1 MTATIRDLDIKN
13 AEVLLR
19 VDFNVP
25 LRDGKIADDTR
36 IRSAVPTIQYLQ
48 EQGCKTVICSH
59 LGRPGGTPDAK
70 ASLEAA
76 ASRLAELLETEII
89 FSPEITGDG
98 VQELARTLPN
108 GGIMVLENLRF
119 HPGEKAG
126 ALDFSGELAR
136 LGKIYVNDAFGT
148 MHRKDASIAGVPTL
162 MEQAA
167 VGLLV
172 GAEIEALTKLMD
184 SPERPFVGILG
195 GAKVSDKIAIVDAL
209 ARRCD
214 TLIIG
219 GAMSYTFLKAQGVDV
234 GNSRVE
240 NGKINHAKR
249 VLERCETKGVKVLLP
264 VDHVVASELSADA
277 ETDVV
282 TDIPEDKMGLDI
294 GPETVSLFAEAIA
307 AAGTIFWNGPM
318 GVFEMDAFS
327 AGTRGVATAVAESKG
342 YSVVGGGDSAAA
354 IQAFELADK
363 VSHVSTGGGASL
375 AFVEGSILPGIRVIN
390 ERRSQ

>member
-25 LRDGKIADDTR
+25 LQNGEISDDTR
-36 IRSAVPTIQYLQ
+36 IRRALPTIQYLQ

-59 LGRPGGTPDAK
+59 LGRPGGAPDPK

-98 VQELARTLPN
+98 VEEVARTLPN

-136 LGKIYVNDAFGT
+136 LGKVYVNDAFGT

-172 GAEIEALTKLMD
+172 GIEIEALTKLMD
-184 SPERPFVGILG
+184 GPERPFVGILG
-195 GAKVSDKIAIVDAL
+195 GAKVSDKIGIVDAL

-219 GAMSYTFLKAQGVDV
+219 GAMSYTFLQAQGIDV
-234 GNSRVE
+234 GQSRVE
-240 NGKINHAKR
+240 KGKINHAKR
-249 VLERCETKGVKVLLP
+249 ILERCEAKGVNVLLP
-264 VDHVVASELSADA
+264 VDHIVATELSADV

-282 TDIPEDKMGLDI
+282 TEIPEDKMALDI
-294 GPETVSLFAEAIA
+294 GPETVHLFTEALA
-307 AAGTIFWNGPM
+307 SAGTIFWNGPM
-318 GVFEMDAFS
+318 GVFEMEAFS
-327 AGTRGVATAVAESKG
+327 AGTRGVANAVAESKG

-354 IQAFELADK
+354 IQAFELSEK
-363 VSHVSTGGGASL
+363 VDHISTGGGASL
-375 AFVEGSILPGIRVIN
+375 AFVEGTTLPGIRVIN

>member
-1 MTATIRDLDIKN
+1 MTATIRDLDLQN

-25 LRDGKIADDTR
+25 MSNGTIADDTR
-36 IRSAVPTIQYLQ
+36 IRAALPTIQYLK

-59 LGRPGGTPDAK
+59 LGRPGGQVDPS
-70 ASLEAA
+70 ASLEPV
-76 ASRLAELLETEII
+76 ASRLAELLETEIV

-98 VQELARTLPN
+98 VQEIARTLPT

-126 ALDFSGELAR
+126 ALDFSGDLAR
-136 LGKIYVNDAFGT
+136 LGKVYVNDAFGA

-172 GAEIEALTKLMD
+172 GEEIEALTKLVD
-184 SPERPFVGILG
+184 GPKRPFVGVLG
-195 GAKVSDKIAIVDAL
+195 GAKVSDKINIVDAL

-214 TLIIG
+214 PLIIG
-219 GAMSYTFLKAQGVDV
+219 GAMAYTFLKAKGVEV
-234 GNSRVE
+234 GGSRVE
-240 NGKINHAKR
+240 NGKLNHARR
-249 VLERCETKGVKVLLP
+249 VLERCENRGVQVLLP
-264 VDHVVASELSADA
+264 IDHVVANELSEDAD
-277 ETDVV
+277 TQVV
-282 TDIPEDKMGLDI
+282 SEIGDGLMGLDI
-294 GPETVSLFAEAIA
+294 GPETIAAYREALS

-318 GVFEMDAFS
+318 GVFEMAAF
-327 AGTRGVATAVAESKG
+327 AGGTQGVAQAVADSSA

-354 IQAFELADK
+354 AAKFELTEGM
-363 VSHVSTGGGASL
+363 SHISTGGGASL
-375 AFVEGSILPGIRVIN
+375 AFVEGTPLPGIRVIN
-390 ERRSQ
+390 ERRS

>member
-1 MTATIRDLDIKN
+1 MTATIRDLDLKN

-25 LRDGKIADDTR
+25 LNDGQIADDTR
-36 IRSAVPTIQYLQ
+36 IRRALPTIQYLQ
-48 EQGCKTVICSH
+48 DQGCKTVICSH
-59 LGRPGGTPDAK
+59 LGRPGGTPDPK

-76 ASRLAELLETEII
+76 AARLAELLDSEII
-89 FSPEITGDG
+89 FSPEITGAG
-98 VQELARTLPN
+98 VEEIARTIPN

-136 LGKIYVNDAFGT
+136 LGKVYVNDAFGT

-172 GAEIEALTKLMD
+172 GTEIDALTKLVD
-184 SPERPFVGILG
+184 GPDRPFVGILG

-219 GAMSYTFLKAQGVDV
+219 GAMSYTFLQAKGIAV

-240 NGKINHAKR
+240 SGKINHAKR
-249 VLERCETKGVKVLLP
+249 VLERCEAKGVTVLLP
-264 VDHVVASELSADA
+264 VDHVVASELKPDA
-277 ETDVV
+277 ETAVV

-294 GPETVSLFAEAIA
+294 GPETITLFAEALA

-318 GVFEMDAFS
+318 GVFEMEAFS
-327 AGTRGVATAVAESKG
+327 SGTKGVATAVADSKA

-354 IQAFELADK
+354 IQMFELADK

-375 AFVEGSILPGIRVIN
+375 AFVEGTTLPGIRVIN
-390 ERRSQ
+390 DRRSQ

>member
-1 MTATIRDLDIKN
+1 MTATIRDLDLQN

-25 LRDGKIADDTR
+25 MSNGTIADDTR
-36 IRSAVPTIQYLQ
+36 IRAALPTIQYLK

-59 LGRPGGTPDAK
+59 LGRPGGQVDPS
-70 ASLEAA
+70 ASLEPV
-76 ASRLAELLETEII
+76 ASRLAELLETEIV

-98 VQELARTLPN
+98 VQEIARTLPT

-126 ALDFSGELAR
+126 ALDFSGDLAR
-136 LGKIYVNDAFGT
+136 LGKVYVNDAFGA

-172 GAEIEALTKLMD
+172 GEEIEALTKLVD
-184 SPERPFVGILG
+184 GPKRPFVGVLG
-195 GAKVSDKIAIVDAL
+195 GAKVSDKINIVDAL

-219 GAMSYTFLKAQGVDV
+219 GAMAYTFLKAKGVEI
-234 GNSRVE
+234 GGSRVE
-240 NGKINHAKR
+240 NGKLNHARR
-249 VLERCETKGVKVLLP
+249 VLERCENRGVQVLLP
-264 VDHVVASELSADA
+264 IDHVVANELSEDAD
-277 ETDVV
+277 TQVV
-282 TDIPEDKMGLDI
+282 SEIGDGLMGLDI
-294 GPETVSLFAEAIA
+294 GPETIAAYREALS

-318 GVFEMDAFS
+318 GVFEMAAF
-327 AGTRGVATAVAESKG
+327 AGGTQGVAQAVADSSA

-354 IQAFELADK
+354 AAKFELTEDM
-363 VSHVSTGGGASL
+363 SHISTGGGASL
-375 AFVEGSILPGIRVIN
+375 AFVEGTPLPGIRVIN
-390 ERRSQ
+390 ERRS

>member
-1 MTATIRDLDIKN
+1 MTATIRDLDLQN

-25 LRDGKIADDTR
+25 MSNGTIADDTR
-36 IRSAVPTIQYLQ
+36 IRAALPTIQYLK

-59 LGRPGGTPDAK
+59 LGRPGGQVDPS
-70 ASLEAA
+70 ASLEPV
-76 ASRLAELLETEII
+76 ASRLAELLETEIV

-98 VQELARTLPN
+98 VREIARTLPS

-126 ALDFSGELAR
+126 ALDFSGDLAR
-136 LGKIYVNDAFGT
+136 LGKVYVNDAFGA

-172 GAEIEALTKLMD
+172 GEEIEALTKLVD
-184 SPERPFVGILG
+184 GPKRPFVGVLG
-195 GAKVSDKIAIVDAL
+195 GAKVSDKINIVDAL

-219 GAMSYTFLKAQGVDV
+219 GAMAYTFLKAKGVEI
-234 GNSRVE
+234 GGSRVE
-240 NGKINHAKR
+240 NGKLNHARR
-249 VLERCETKGVKVLLP
+249 VLERCENRGVQVLLP
-264 VDHVVASELSADA
+264 IDHVVAKDLSEDAD
-277 ETDVV
+277 TQVV
-282 TDIPEDKMGLDI
+282 SEIGDGLMGLDI
-294 GPETVSLFAEAIA
+294 GPETIAAYREALS

-318 GVFEMDAFS
+318 GVFEMAAF
-327 AGTRGVATAVAESKG
+327 AGGTQGVAQAVADSSA

-354 IQAFELADK
+354 AAKFELTEGM
-363 VSHVSTGGGASL
+363 SHISTGGGASL
-375 AFVEGSILPGIRVIN
+375 AFVEGTTLPGIRVIN
-390 ERRSQ
+390 ERRS

>member
-1 MTATIRDLDIKN
+1 MTATIRDLDLQN

-25 LRDGKIADDTR
+25 MNNGTIADDTR
-36 IRSAVPTIQYLQ
+36 IRAALPTIQYLR

-59 LGRPGGTPDAK
+59 LGRPGGQVEPS
-70 ASLEAA
+70 ASLEPV
-76 ASRLAELLETEII
+76 ASRLAELLETEIV

-98 VQELARTLPN
+98 VQEIARTLPT

-126 ALDFSGELAR
+126 ALDFSGDLAR
-136 LGKIYVNDAFGT
+136 LGKVYVNDAFGA

-172 GAEIEALTKLMD
+172 GEEIEALTKLVEG
-184 SPERPFVGILG
+184 PKRPFVGVLG
-195 GAKVSDKIAIVDAL
+195 GAKVSDKINIVDAL

-219 GAMSYTFLKAQGVDV
+219 GAMAYTFLKAKGVDV
-234 GNSRVE
+234 GGSRVE
-240 NGKINHAKR
+240 NSKLNHAKR
-249 VLERCETKGVKVLLP
+249 VLERCENRGVQVLLP
-264 VDHVVASELSADA
+264 LDHVVASELSNDA
-277 ETDVV
+277 ETQVV
-282 TDIPEDKMGLDI
+282 TEIDDGHMGLDI
-294 GPETVSLFAEAIA
+294 GPETVAAYAEALSS
-307 AAGTIFWNGPM
+307 AGTIFWNGPM
-318 GVFEMDAFS
+318 GVFEMDAF
-327 AGTRGVATAVAESKG
+327 AGGTQGVAQAVSDSSA

-354 IQAFELADK
+354 AVKFELTEGM
-363 VSHVSTGGGASL
+363 SHISTGGGASL
-375 AFVEGSILPGIRVIN
+375 AFVEGTTLPGIRVIN
-390 ERRSQ
+390 ERRS